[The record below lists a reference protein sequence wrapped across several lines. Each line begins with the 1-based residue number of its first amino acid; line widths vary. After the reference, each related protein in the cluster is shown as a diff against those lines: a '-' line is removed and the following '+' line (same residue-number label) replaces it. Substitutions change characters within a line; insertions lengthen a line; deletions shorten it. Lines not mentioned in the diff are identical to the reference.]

1 MKTINAIVIKNTSE
15 KSDALAAIIENVQ
28 REDLSVLEEA
38 IAYDKLTKNY
48 KMKHEDIAK
57 STGKSRS
64 YITNLLRVL
73 SLNEGVKKLLNE
85 KKISFGHARALLNA
99 PNQLALAHKVV
110 KDNMS
115 VRQLEDF
122 LREASNKDIKS
133 DLIKKSLNLKD
144 ANIVDY
150 EKYLSLKLGYK
161 VEIKD
166 KDGKG
171 YLLVRYKNLEQ
182 LDTII
187 DLFNN

>member
-1 MKTINAIVIKNTSE
+1 
-15 KSDALAAIIENVQ
+15 
-28 REDLSVLEEA
+28 
-38 IAYDKLTKNY
+38 
-48 KMKHEDIAK
+48 
-57 STGKSRS
+57 
-64 YITNLLRVL
+64 
-73 SLNEGVKKLLNE
+73 
-85 KKISFGHARALLNA
+85 
-99 PNQLALAHKVV
+99 
-110 KDNMS
+110 MS